1 MAIDERLLKRE
12 ESAVYALRSLY
23 RRFGYTQFK
32 MSKFEEYDLYVRN
45 KDFLVSDGIITFT
58 DTNGR
63 LKALKPDVTLSIINN
78 SKDTDGV
85 QKLYYNENVYRIS
98 GSTHTYKEIM
108 QTGLE
113 CVGNIGLF
121 EVCEVLNLAIKS
133 LETIDNNTLLEL
145 SHVGL
150 IEAAFDELKLSK
162 ELEKKV
168 INQAKFTDEEKYGA
182 SSIGKIVIKATA
194 CCNKL
199 TSANDGYDP
208 KELVNLILG
217 RTEVAKA
224 EILRIVNSDLE
235 AERKSELIDDC
246 KKSAED
252 YFESVMAQK
261 E

>member
-1 MAIDERLLKRE
+1 MRRGELLNLNRE
-12 ESAVYALRSLY
+12 LY
-23 RRFGYTQFK
+23 EKAEKYK
-32 MSKFEEYDLYVRN
+32 AMYED
-45 KDFLVSDGIITFT
+45 
-58 DTNGR
+58 
-63 LKALKPDVTLSIINN
+63 LKA
-78 SKDTDGV
+78 
-85 QKLYYNENVYRIS
+85 EN
-98 GSTHTYKEIM
+98 
-108 QTGLE
+108 
-113 CVGNIGLF
+113 
-121 EVCEVLNLAIKS
+121 A
-133 LETIDNNTLLEL
+133 
-145 SHVGL
+145 
-150 IEAAFDELKLSK
+150 KLSEKVKLLWNDNKALSEKQNATAPLK